1 MMKMVIMMKQMLTQ
15 VEKEKEKD
23 FQKLNKLVF
32 FIYIYL
38 NFNLK

>member
-1 MMKMVIMMKQMLTQ
+1 MKRMLTK

-23 FQKLNKLVF
+23 FQKLNKLIF

-38 NFNLK
+38 NFKLK

>member
-1 MMKMVIMMKQMLTQ
+1 MKQMLTKM
-15 VEKEKEKD
+15 EKGKEKD